1 MNALL
6 SLRAFGLALLCL
18 LVSAPAAFAWQ
29 VTVRVHGSGTVV
41 ETTPRNLMNCTV
53 SSSVSESTVTNCVAG
68 TPTGVYN
75 HGDIVELQA
84 SVGATA
90 FNRGWRFLK
99 WVDASGGGNINCDPQ
114 DSTGDHLLT
123 ACRFQIFEN
132 LGVDLYFDDIHG
144 PSDTSIGS
152 GPTGTVSST
161 SATFG
166 FNALSDPDASFECR
180 LDRPGMPTGSFVPCG
195 SPFDKSEAYS
205 SLTTNGLYTFNVRS
219 TDPSGNVGSTASR
232 SWTVDTVGPITSISG
247 GPANGSRTTGTTA
260 GFSLGANEPGSFQ
273 CKLDRPG
280 NPGAFSPCGA
290 SPGYA
295 SLGDGTHTFSARAV
309 DGVGNVGAAVS
320 RTWTVD
326 TTGPTASI
334 GSGPANGSRTTS
346 TGASFGLTS
355 TEPGSFQCKLDG
367 PGGPGTFGACD
378 STPDYAG
385 LGDGTYTF
393 SARALDD
400 LGNVGPSV
408 TRTWTVDTTAPDTSI
423 TGGPNGAISSSSP
436 TFTFSSSEASS
447 TFECKLDSGAWEP
460 CNSGSK
466 GYTSL
471 AEGEHSFYVRATDTV
486 GLTDASEAVRTWT
499 VDTVRPDTQVTSG
512 PSGETAA
519 TTAAFEFT
527 ATEPGATFECKL
539 DAGAWE
545 SCATGKSYSGLGAG
559 SHTFLVRAT
568 DAAGNLD
575 LSEAVRSWTV
585 TQPAGG
591 TPSGGTPSGGT
602 PSGGTPSGGT
612 PSGGTPSEGNT
623 PPPDTSGP
631 FAVLGF
637 SKSQRLARV
646 LAKGLVGSGSSSESG
661 RLRLDVLRSGKVV
674 ATSGNRALGAPGG
687 MRLTA
692 KFTTKAKRALAGVRS
707 VKLTLRLTATDAA
720 GNATVTKKTLTL
732 RR

>member
-1 MNALL
+1 MNAFL

-18 LVSAPAAFAWQ
+18 LVAAPSALAWQ
-29 VTVRVHGSGTVV
+29 VTVRVHGAGKVA

-53 SSSVSESTVTNCVAG
+53 PASVSETTVTNCIAG
-68 TPTGVYN
+68 TPSGLYA
-75 HGDIVELQA
+75 HGDIVALQA
-84 SVGATA
+84 SVPTEH

-114 DSTGDHLLT
+114 GTTGDHVNVN
-123 ACRFQIFEN
+123 CQFQIFEN
-132 LGVDLYFDDIHG
+132 LAVDLYFDDVAG

-161 SATFG
+161 TATFG
-166 FNALSDPDASFECR
+166 FNAVSDPDATFECR
-180 LDRPGMPTGSFVPCG
+180 LDRPGMPIGSFVACG
-195 SPFDKSEAYS
+195 SPSDKSEAYS
-205 SLTTNGLYTFNVRS
+205 SLTTNGLYTFNVRGV
-219 TDPSGNVGSTASR
+219 DPSGNVGSSSSR
-232 SWTVDTVGPITSISG
+232 SWTVDTVGPIPSITS
-247 GPANGSRTTGTTA
+247 GPANGSRTASTSA
-260 GFSLGANEPGSFQ
+260 SFGFSANEPGTFQ
-273 CKLDRPG
+273 CKLDGPG
-280 NPGAFSPCGA
+280 GPGAFAPCSSPRVY
-290 SPGYA
+290 S
-295 SLGDGTHTFSARAV
+295 SLANGTYTFSARAV
-309 DGVGNVGAAVS
+309 DAVGNVGGTVA

-326 TTGPTASI
+326 TVGPTTTI

-346 TGASFGLTS
+346 TAASFGLSS

-393 SARALDD
+393 SARAIDD
-400 LGNVGPSV
+400 VGNTGPAVS
-408 TRTWTVDTTAPDTSI
+408 RSWTVDTTPPDTSI
-423 TGGPNGAISSSSP
+423 TDGPGGATSSSSP
-436 TFTFSSSEASS
+436 TFTFTSSEPSS

-471 AEGEHSFYVRATDTV
+471 AEGEHSFYVRATDSV

-499 VDTVRPDTQVTSG
+499 VDTVRPDTSITSG
-512 PSGETAA
+512 PSGDTTS
-519 TTAAFEFT
+519 TTAAFEFA
-527 ATEPGATFECKL
+527 ATEPGTTFECKL

-545 SCATGKSYSGLGAG
+545 SCTTGKSYSGLGVG

-612 PSGGTPSEGNT
+612 PTGGDIPV
-623 PPPDTSGP
+623 PDTTKP
-631 FAVLGF
+631 FAVLSF
-637 SKSQRLARV
+637 SKAQRLARA
-646 LAKGLVGSGSSSESG
+646 LRKGLVGSGSSNEVG
-661 RLRLDVLRSGKVV
+661 KLRLDVLRAGKLV
-674 ATSGNRALGAPGG
+674 ATSGERVLGGPGG
-687 MRLTA
+687 MKLTA
-692 KFTTKAKRALAGVRS
+692 KFTTKAKRALARLRS

-720 GNATVTKKTLTL
+720 GNVTVAKKPLTL